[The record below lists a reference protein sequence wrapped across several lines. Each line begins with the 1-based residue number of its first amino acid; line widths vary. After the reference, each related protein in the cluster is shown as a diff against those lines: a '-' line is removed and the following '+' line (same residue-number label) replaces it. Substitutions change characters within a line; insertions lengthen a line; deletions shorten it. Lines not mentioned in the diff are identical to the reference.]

1 MTIQTDTLNPDTCP
15 CSVFFSWDDTVNPPV
30 YSVVNFLNKCVFHSL
45 LSDVNA
51 FAALMDEDTRKN
63 IVYQAAIDNLAA
75 QLSSTGAA
83 GGTLKD
89 GITYNFTLT
98 GVAPNRV
105 LNVSYSGIT
114 LTANQILVAQNWCDT
129 HIGIGKVV
137 ISAA

>member
-114 LTANQILVAQNWCDT
+114 LTANQI
-129 HIGIGKVV
+129 
-137 ISAA
+137 